1 MIYLLHYKGL
11 SMGDHVMAI
20 SYTILMMTFPK
31 FGYFTSVTRMSVYW
45 HTSSQVVK
53 DTFCYN
59 LQGKSLKGM
68 GILRCASRK
77 RAYRCICTKEEG
89 RKLPFILLHPSLFLP
104 YAFPSIPANTHHAG
118 YFPTNRSTSQYV
130 LIPFEQSKQLW
141 VFYWLHCRSDP
152 WQSKVLV

>member
-1 MIYLLHYKGL
+1 MIYLLHCKGL
-11 SMGDHVMAI
+11 SMGEHVMAI

-77 RAYRCICTKEEG
+77 RAYRCYMYMYQGGGKEA
-89 RKLPFILLHPSLFLP
+89 PIYPSAP
-104 YAFPSIPANTHHAG
+104 
-118 YFPTNRSTSQYV
+118 
-130 LIPFEQSKQLW
+130 IPFSPLC
-141 VFYWLHCRSDP
+141 FSFNT
-152 WQSKVLV
+152 S